1 VPSNVKK
8 GGISF
13 TTLRLKKYLRAVQS
27 AMFRTVLICLLP
39 TMCVCFAHLNPWY
52 TIDEHL
58 MSQSRWKLARLKVL
72 STFFLLKKNPL
83 LQSHVESLKEAEQ
96 EQITSMR
103 ALCEKKN
110 ITLEIKTTSEKLR
123 ENEALEIS
131 PEFHPINIVIGQQTP
146 EDLAAKTG
154 YKLGVQ

>member
-1 VPSNVKK
+1 MISRLIRNSSEIEQAIKEVPSNVKK

-72 STFFLLKKNPL
+72 STFF
-83 LQSHVESLKEAEQ
+83 
-96 EQITSMR
+96 
-103 ALCEKKN
+103 C
-110 ITLEIKTTSEKLR
+110 
-123 ENEALEIS
+123 
-131 PEFHPINIVIGQQTP
+131 
-146 EDLAAKTG
+146 
-154 YKLGVQ
+154 